1 MNEQRPSKEQ
11 VREWLKREV
20 AAHRPPP
27 PPEEIRRLL
36 GINLMEAARHASA
49 NSRRCAV

>member
-1 MNEQRPSKEQ
+1 MNDNKPGKEE

-27 PPEEIRRLL
+27 SPDEIRRAL
-36 GINLMEAARHASA
+36 GINLMDAARVSMSNKKFAM
-49 NSRRCAV
+49 

>member
-1 MNEQRPSKEQ
+1 MNESKPGKEQ

-27 PPEEIRRLL
+27 SPEEIRRTL
-36 GINLMEAARHASA
+36 GITLMDAARMTLS
-49 NSRRCAV
+49 NKKFSM